1 MRTRS
6 LIVAALCGVTILGW
20 ALGRGSEPAVA
31 ARECPTDVGAA
42 DRSAGVSAVD
52 QGQLIGI
59 GGSGAGAQ
67 LGSGAVLRQVAANGG
82 GAAYVE
88 DRRGADAIVL
98 TTPDGSRILPQS
110 GEAYHPTMSVR
121 GTVAWGLDDRLV
133 VRSALGT
140 RTIAGPEPGGIVF
153 APVYVGRDIVAAV
166 SAAPTRS
173 VPEDEWSDDLWL
185 LRGGRWH
192 QLTAFAAGTDR
203 WTAIRTPFLA
213 ADGSVEFVVVRG
225 RGSEDALPAFS
236 LWRLQGTSAH
246 RLMTLDSERY
256 LAGYAPDGARLWNV
270 PDRATE
276 TWLVQRETP
285 DGLLT
290 VGCGAVAVDPMDVPD
305 PDRSGHTPRAPQV
318 RSIERTGSTDPGDPM
333 EAALLIGDF
342 PTQVAAD
349 VVARQVTAAYGG
361 SMPVD
366 VVQGGRGSTIVRPD
380 RWAVVVRLPATTDG
394 SAELA
399 TLQTKLPD
407 YADHMWVVVP

>member
-20 ALGRGSEPAVA
+20 ALGRGSAPAVA
-31 ARECPTDVGAA
+31 ARECPADVGAA
-42 DRSAGVSAVD
+42 DRSDGVAAVE
-52 QGQLIGI
+52 GGRLIGV
-59 GGSGAGAQ
+59 GVSGAGAQ
-67 LGSGAVLRQVAANGG
+67 LGSNAVARQVATNGG

-88 DRRGADAIVL
+88 DRRGADAIIL

-110 GEAYHPTMSVR
+110 GEAYHPTWSAR
-121 GTVAWGLDDRLV
+121 GSVAWGLDDRLV
-133 VRSALGT
+133 VRSATGM

-166 SAAPTRS
+166 SAAQTTA

-185 LRGGRWH
+185 LRSGRWRR
-192 QLTAFAAGTDR
+192 LTAFAAGTDR

-213 ADGSVEFVVVRG
+213 ADGSVEFVVVQG
-225 RGSEDALPAFS
+225 RGSDDALPTFS
-236 LWRLQGTSAH
+236 LWRLRGTSVH
-246 RLMTLDSERY
+246 RLMALDGERY

-276 TWLVQRETP
+276 TWLIQRDTP
-285 DGLLT
+285 NGLQT
-290 VGCGAVAVDPMDVPD
+290 VGCGAVAVDPMDAPD
-305 PDRSGHTPRAPQV
+305 PDHTGHAAPAPRV
-318 RSIERTGSTDPGDPM
+318 RSTERTGPTDPGDPM

-349 VVARQVTAAYGG
+349 VVAQQVTATYAG

-366 VVQGGRGSTIVRPD
+366 VVQGGRGSTIVQPD

-394 SAELA
+394 SAELTA
-399 TLQTKLPD
+399 LQAKLPD